1 MGLSQ
6 QLIRMNN
13 EAERQQLLEAIA
25 NSSIIIWRH
34 LNLLGEYDFSDDK
47 LTDSFGIR
55 LPKLQQEMEQLLE
68 GMKKPGDK

>member
-1 MGLSQ
+1 
-6 QLIRMNN
+6 MNN

-25 NSSIIIWRH
+25 NGSIITWRH

-47 LTDSFGIR
+47 LTDSFDIR
-55 LPKLQQEMEQLLE
+55 PPKLQQEMEQLLE